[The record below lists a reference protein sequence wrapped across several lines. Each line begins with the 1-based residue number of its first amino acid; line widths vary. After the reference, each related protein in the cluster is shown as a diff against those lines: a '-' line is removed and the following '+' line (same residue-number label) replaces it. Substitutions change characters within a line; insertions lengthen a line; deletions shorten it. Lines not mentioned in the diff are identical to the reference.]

1 MRRLRV
7 ASEVYRLENPQFA
20 WGTSHPA
27 NDPASGLTLAA
38 SDAHTRVTAMDHW
51 HQKHQRSG

>member
-7 ASEVYRLENPQFA
+7 AREVYRLENPQFA
-20 WGTSHPA
+20 WGTSVHT
-27 NDPASGLTLAA
+27 NGPASGLKLAA